1 MGDAAEPDPASSDL
15 NDSALD
21 DADSDNADSDN
32 ADFDKMLLDAGLR
45 PPMANG
51 EATFDAPWQGRVFG
65 MARTLAE
72 QGHYSW
78 DEFRVHLIA
87 HIGDWDRADAATD
100 YRYYE
105 HFLAALQTLLVEKGM
120 LEERSVEGRFKEFAA
135 RPHGHDH

>member
-1 MGDAAEPDPASSDL
+1 MSGDAESDLASSDL
-15 NDSALD
+15 HDSALD
-21 DADSDNADSDN
+21 DSNFDNSE
-32 ADFDKMLLDAGLR
+32 FDKLLLDARLS

-87 HIGDWDRADAATD
+87 HIGDWDRTEAATD
-100 YRYYE
+100 YHYYD

-120 LEERSVEGRFKEFAA
+120 LDEHSVEGRFKEFAA